1 MNSIEDIRIMGIKPL
16 PSPREVKELY
26 RLDPKICLAIAGYRE
41 TIAEIISWED
51 DRFLAIVG
59 PCSIHSQKEAVEYT
73 MRLKKL
79 SDEVSDKI
87 FIVMRAFFAK
97 PRTTVGWKG
106 MIYDPHL
113 DDSCDIAEGV
123 RLARETAKMIV
134 ELGLPIGTEALD
146 PFTIQYLSDCIAW
159 AGIGARTV
167 ESQLHR
173 ELASGLSAPV
183 GFKNNTNGNV
193 LVAFDAMEAAGY
205 QHVFLGV
212 GDDGRI
218 ARVVTRGNPSTHI
231 ILRGAAGG
239 ENGKSATN
247 YGKDRVQEV
256 AAMLGKRGLSSA
268 IVVDCSHGNSGK
280 NHKKQ
285 AGVFS
290 EVLKQRK
297 SRRSHIVGAMLESY
311 LEEGSQKITRDRL
324 LLKRGVSV
332 TDACIG
338 WDETEKLLK
347 KAYTLL

>member
-16 PSPREVKELY
+16 PSPKEVKELY
-26 RLDPKICLAIAGYRE
+26 RLDPKICRAIAGYRE
-41 TIAEIISWED
+41 MIAKIILWED
-51 DRFLAIVG
+51 NRFLAIVG
-59 PCSIHSQKEAVEYT
+59 PCSIHNQKEAVEYA

-106 MIYDPHL
+106 IIYDPHL

-134 ELGLPIGTEALD
+134 ELGMPIGTEALD

-159 AGIGARTV
+159 AGIGARAV

-183 GFKNNTNGNV
+183 GFKNNTNGNA
-193 LVAFDAMEAAGY
+193 LVAFDAMEAAGH

-231 ILRGAAGG
+231 ILRGAVGD
-239 ENGKSATN
+239 NGKNATN
-247 YGKDRVQEV
+247 YEKERVQEV
-256 AAMLGKRGLSSA
+256 AAILGKRGLSSA

-280 NHKKQ
+280 NHEKQ

-311 LEEGSQKITRDRL
+311 LEEGSQKIPRDKS
-324 LLKRGVSV
+324 LLKHGVSI

-347 KAYTLL
+347 KAHALL